1 VSADVLLGLPV
12 VVLSHRGPVSFTADA
27 SGEREVHRGAGGLVS
42 ALTGL
47 AAYLPE
53 AVWVCVAP
61 PGQDAAVAREAA
73 GQLVRLDLGPPTRML
88 GSAEPAGPGTVSLR
102 LVEVPAQVHEP
113 FYGVIANPLLWF
125 VQHRLYGL
133 ALEPSLGRDEHAAWE
148 QGYVA
153 ANQLVADAVAEQV
166 DRAGGQATVL
176 LHDYHFYLVGDLL
189 RQRYPRLLLSH
200 FVHIPWPGPDA
211 WKVLPP
217 AFRDAVLHG
226 LLGCD
231 VVGFH
236 TAADARA
243 FLLCVQELLGLPV
256 DLEDGSVR
264 VGGRLVQARSYPIS
278 IDVAALEDVAASP
291 ETAAYLAQLPA
302 TGQLLLRVDRTD
314 PSKNIVRGFTAFELM
329 LSEHPELHGQVV
341 FLALLQPSRQ
351 DVPEYASYLTQIGA
365 AAARVNARFGTGSWQ
380 PVDLRLASDLPLAV
394 AAYRRCDVLVVN
406 AIADGMNLVAK
417 EAVIV
422 NEHDMVLALSESTG
436 AHGEL
441 GTSLSRC
448 TRSTSR
454 SRPTHCTRH
463 SPCPNNSGRNCSGPP
478 PRWCGTTTSN
488 AGSPSNSPTWRASRP
503 TPNTP
508 PQPRRYP
515 TRPDSD
521 GPANQPAPAPP
532 RMAPHPG
539 AALPG
544 PTATAHQSPGPA
556 RHQAVRRPRSGQVAG
571 S

>member
-42 ALTGL
+42 ALIGL

-61 PGQDAAVAREAA
+61 PGPDAAVAREAA
-73 GQLVRLDLGPPTRML
+73 GQLVRLDLGTPTRVL
-88 GSAEPAGPGTVSLR
+88 GSTEPAGPGTVSLR

-133 ALEPSLGRDEHAAWE
+133 ALEPSLGRAEHAAWE

-256 DLEDGSVR
+256 DLDDGSVR
-264 VGGRLVQARSYPIS
+264 VGGRLVRARSYPIS
-278 IDVAALEDVAASP
+278 IDVAALQDLAASP
-291 ETAAYLAQLPA
+291 ETAAYLTQLPA
-302 TGQLLLRVDRTD
+302 AGQLLLRVDRTD
-314 PSKNIVRGFTAFELM
+314 PSKNIVRGFTALELM

-365 AAARVNARFGTGSWQ
+365 AAAQVNARFGTGSWQ
-380 PVDLRLASDLPLAV
+380 PVDLRLASDLALAV

-441 GTSLSRC
+441 GNFAVTLHPFDVAQQADALHQALIMSQQQRTELLRAAAEVV
-448 TRSTSR
+448 
-454 SRPTHCTRH
+454 RH
-463 SPCPNNSGRNCSGPP
+463 NDVQ
-478 PRWCGTTTSN
+478 RWLTIQLTDLAGIATDTEHAATTTS
-488 AGSPSNSPTWRASRP
+488 A
-503 TPNTP
+503 
-508 PQPRRYP
+508 
-515 TRPDSD
+515 PD
-521 GPANQPAPAPP
+521 PP
-532 RMAPHPG
+532 R
-539 AALPG
+539 
-544 PTATAHQSPGPA
+544 Q
-556 RHQAVRRPRSGQVAG
+556 
-571 S
+571 

>member
-1 VSADVLLGLPV
+1 VSADLVRDLPLIL
-12 VVLSHRGPVSFTADA
+12 LSHRGPVSFTTDAD
-27 SGEREVHRGAGGLVS
+27 GERVAHRGAGGLVS

-47 AAYLPE
+47 VTQLPD

-61 PGQDAAVAREAA
+61 PGEDAAVARES
-73 GQLVRLDLGPPTRML
+73 GGELVRLDLGPPTRVL
-88 GSAEPAGPGTVSLR
+88 DGGEPSTRGTVSLR
-102 LVEVPAQVHEP
+102 LVEIPADMHEP

-133 ALEPSLGRDEHAAWE
+133 ATEPSLGRTEHAAWE

-153 ANQLVADAVAEQV
+153 ANQLGADAVAEQV
-166 DRAGGQATVL
+166 ERAGGAATVL

-189 RQRYPRLLLSH
+189 RQRFPQLLLSH

-217 AFRDAVLHG
+217 DMRNAVLHG

-236 TAADARA
+236 TATDARA

-256 DLEDGSVR
+256 DLDAGSVR
-264 VGGRLVQARSYPIS
+264 VGARLVRARSYPIS
-278 IDVAALEDVAASP
+278 IDVTALEEVAAS
-291 ETAAYLAQLPA
+291 EATVAHLAQLPT

-329 LSEHPELHGQVV
+329 LSEHPELHGDVV

-351 DVPEYASYLTQIGA
+351 DVPEYASYLTEIGG

-380 PVDLRLASDLPLAV
+380 PVDLRLASDLALAV

-406 AIADGMNLVAK
+406 AVADGMNLVTK
-417 EAVIV
+417 EAVVV
-422 NEHDMVLALSESTG
+422 NERNMVLALSESTG

-441 GTSLSRC
+441 GRFAVTL
-448 TRSTSR
+448 
-454 SRPTHCTRH
+454 
-463 SPCPNNSGRNCSGPP
+463 
-478 PRWCGTTTSN
+478 
-488 AGSPSNSPTWRASRP
+488 
-503 TPNTP
+503 
-508 PQPRRYP
+508 
-515 TRPDSD
+515 
-521 GPANQPAPAPP
+521 
-532 RMAPHPG
+532 HPFDI
-539 AALPG
+539 AQQADAL
-544 PTATAHQSPGPA
+544 
-556 RHQAVRRPRSGQVAG
+556 HQALTMPQRERAERHRAADEVVRRNDVRRWLGVQLDDLAG
-571 S
+571 IAADEQ